1 MTPPRSRYS
10 LLHLQMGQEVI
21 YLVLSVTL
29 VSSLVLLA
37 FAAAQH
43 GRMVRAETLSQA
55 AQRENENLRRE
66 KESLQQELRIATDTI
81 QRAGSESA
89 ALEGALRENARLA
102 RELETLKARIAAPDA
117 RAMAGEPVKQEKPPI
132 LILSEAK
139 GFYFELGSAE
149 LTDEFRHKLS
159 SEIVPVLLENG
170 ARYRVDVIEVVGHT
184 DELPVARGASSLDD
198 DLLPFLRGEVA
209 RSPRG
214 SDNAGLGMA
223 RAAAVARILLS
234 DERLR
239 RYTILPLS
247 AGQAIDVD
255 GKLALG
261 VKRSDERERRRIEI
275 RMRRGD

>member
-37 FAAAQH
+37 FATTQH
-43 GRMVRAETLSQA
+43 ARMVAAEARSEAL
-55 AQRENENLRRE
+55 QRENESLRH
-66 KESLQQELRIATDTI
+66 ELEVATETV
-81 QRAGSESA
+81 QKAGGESA
-89 ALEGALRENARLA
+89 TLEDALRERARLT
-102 RELETLKARIAAPDA
+102 REVEALKARIAALDPASA
-117 RAMAGEPVKQEKPPI
+117 RPRTSEPARQEKPPI

-149 LTDEFRHKLS
+149 LTDEFRHRLS
-159 SEIVPVLLENG
+159 AEIVPVLLENG
-170 ARYRVDVIEVVGHT
+170 ARYRVDVIEVLGHT
-184 DELPVARGASSLDD
+184 DELPVARTVSSLDD
-198 DLLPFLRGEVA
+198 DLLPFLRGEAA
-209 RSPRG
+209 RPPHA

-223 RAAAVARILLS
+223 RAAAVARVLLG

-255 GKLALG
+255 GRLALG